1 MNRNYESMLI
11 LRPDLTEQ
19 EKEEIFE
26 KITKKVEAL
35 QGKVIGSKVWAKERN
50 FYFFLKSRGAEKKK
64 YYKGC
69 YWLLNFSISK
79 DKLPDLKETIRLEER
94 ILRNV
99 ILSKESK
106 IKAQVGKAAVS

>member
-1 MNRNYESMLI
+1 VARDYESMMI
-11 LRPDLTEQ
+11 LRPDLAEQ
-19 EKEEIFE
+19 EREEIFE
-26 KITKKVEAL
+26 KITKKVEDL
-35 QGKVIGSKVWAKERN
+35 KGKVISSKIWAKERN

-69 YWLLNFSISK
+69 YWLLNFSLSK

-94 ILRNV
+94 ILRSV

-106 IKAQVGKAAVS
+106 LKAQVGKTTAS

>member
-1 MNRNYESMLI
+1 MNSNYESMLI

-19 EKEEIFE
+19 EREDIFD

-35 QGKVIGSKVWAKERN
+35 EGKIIGSKVWAKERN

-79 DKLPDLKETIRLEER
+79 NKLPDLKEIVRLEER

-99 ILSKESK
+99 VLSKESK
-106 IKAQVGKAAVS
+106 LKAQVGKATVS